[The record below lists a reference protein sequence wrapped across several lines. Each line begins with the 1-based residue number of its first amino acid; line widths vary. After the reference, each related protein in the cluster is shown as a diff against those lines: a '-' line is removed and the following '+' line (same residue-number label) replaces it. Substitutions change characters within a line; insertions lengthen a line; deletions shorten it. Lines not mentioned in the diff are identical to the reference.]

1 MNVNYLYSA
10 KNTGVLVCCQTDK
23 RYRSAD
29 WLEIILIRWLNSCI
43 RHRRYFTII
52 QMNKGMVSTVWQTWF
67 VLLAINIWL
76 VNYIYFWSQNG
87 TLIQFPVG
95 HMALVKGRPLLQP
108 TKNNFI
114 TFSAWNYTWTCNSTN
129 TILLKFQSW
138 MKKLF

>member
-29 WLEIILIRWLNSCI
+29 WLEIIQLRWLNSCI
-43 RHRRYFTII
+43 RHRRYSTIMKRDGFNSLTNLI
-52 QMNKGMVSTVWQTWF
+52 CPVGCEAMSDWSW
-67 VLLAINIWL
+67 
-76 VNYIYFWSQNG
+76 NYI
-87 TLIQFPVG
+87 LA
-95 HMALVKGRPLLQP
+95 HMALVQGRPLLQP